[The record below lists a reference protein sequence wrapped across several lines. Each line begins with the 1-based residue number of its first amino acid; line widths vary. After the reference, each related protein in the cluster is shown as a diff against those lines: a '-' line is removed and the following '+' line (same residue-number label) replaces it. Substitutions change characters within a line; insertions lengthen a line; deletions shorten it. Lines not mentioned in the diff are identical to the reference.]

1 MECQDEKFIFY
12 DFYSTQSLSCFGQ
25 PLAKAISPLNFP
37 GFLITFSPWRPSLAS
52 ASSSP
57 LTTGRPWC
65 KRRWPRCW
73 PRPGGI
79 LKFWWWMTPPRD
91 GTAEALAAFG
101 SRIRLLR
108 SPARLGVAAARNL
121 GISAARGQWLAFLDS
136 DDLWMPEKLARQ
148 MAYLAGLP
156 ELVLC
161 QTEET
166 WERRGL
172 KVNQP
177 RSHRKIGGWIF
188 FPSLERCLVSPS
200 AVILHRT
207 VFEKHGGFDE
217 NLPAAEDYDLWLRLS
232 WRYQIGLLP
241 EALVIRRGGRD
252 GPALGPMGPG
262 PFSHPGPPQTPG
274 GPGAAGPEALA
285 ARRTL
290 AAQMRHLRP
299 GLRKAAQAGGS
310 RGLPGLGETGG
321 RRGANP

>member
-1 MECQDEKFIFY
+1 MAAQPGLSVIIPTYNRAPLVKEAVASVLAQTWR
-12 DFYSTQSLSCFGQ
+12 DFEVLVVDD
-25 PLAKAISPLNFP
+25 
-37 GFLITFSPWRPSLAS
+37 AS
-52 ASSSP
+52 
-57 LTTGRPWC
+57 
-65 KRRWPRCW
+65 
-73 PRPGGI
+73 
-79 LKFWWWMTPPRD
+79 RD

-108 SPARLGVAAARNL
+108 SPSRLGVAAARNL

-136 DDLWMPEKLARQ
+136 DDLWRPEKLARQ

-166 WERRGL
+166 WERQGL

-188 FPSLERCLVSPS
+188 FQSLERCLVSPS

-207 VFEKHGGFDE
+207 VFQKHGGFDE

-241 EALVIRRGGRD
+241 EALVIKRGGRD
-252 GPALGPMGPG
+252 DQLSAQWGLDRFRIRALLKLLDDPGLPA
-262 PFSHPGPPQTPG
+262 
-274 GPGAAGPEALA
+274 PEALA

-290 AAQMRHLRP
+290 ARKCAIYAQGCEKRDRLEE
-299 GLRKAAQAGGS
+299 AGVY
-310 RGLPGLGETGG
+310 RGLGRQADGLEPIKMPQGG
-321 RRGANP
+321 AKKNCLAM

>member
-1 MECQDEKFIFY
+1 MIKGE
-12 DFYSTQSLSCFGQ
+12 TG
-25 PLAKAISPLNFP
+25 PGTISPLEFSRVFDYLLTMGAQP
-37 GFLITFSPWRPSLAS
+37 GLSVIIPTYNRAPLVKEAVASVLAQTWRDFEVLVVDD
-52 ASSSP
+52 ASS
-57 LTTGRPWC
+57 
-65 KRRWPRCW
+65 
-73 PRPGGI
+73 
-79 LKFWWWMTPPRD
+79 D

-108 SPARLGVAAARNL
+108 SPSRLGVAAARNL

-136 DDLWMPEKLARQ
+136 DDLWRPDKLARQ
-148 MAYLAGLP
+148 MAYLARLP
-156 ELVLC
+156 ELDLC

-166 WERRGL
+166 WERRGV

-207 VFEKHGGFDE
+207 VFQKHGGFDE

-241 EALVIRRGGRD
+241 EDLVIKRGGRD
-252 GPALGPMGPG
+252 DQLSAQWGLDRFRIRALLKLLDDPGLPA
-262 PFSHPGPPQTPG
+262 
-274 GPGAAGPEALA
+274 PEALA

-290 AAQMRHLRP
+290 ARTCAIYAQGCQKRGRLTEAGVYRSW
-299 GLRKAAQAGGS
+299 GRQAGG
-310 RGLPGLGETGG
+310 LEPIKMTQG
-321 RRGANP
+321 RANGN

>member
-1 MECQDEKFIFY
+1 MAAQPGLSVIIPTHNRAPLVKEAVASVLAQTWR
-12 DFYSTQSLSCFGQ
+12 DFEVLVVDD
-25 PLAKAISPLNFP
+25 
-37 GFLITFSPWRPSLAS
+37 AS
-52 ASSSP
+52 
-57 LTTGRPWC
+57 
-65 KRRWPRCW
+65 
-73 PRPGGI
+73 
-79 LKFWWWMTPPRD
+79 RD

-108 SPARLGVAAARNL
+108 SPSRLGVAAARNL

-136 DDLWMPEKLARQ
+136 DDLWRPEKLARQ

-166 WERRGL
+166 WERQGL

-188 FPSLERCLVSPS
+188 FQSLERCLVSPS

-207 VFEKHGGFDE
+207 VFQEHGGFDE
-217 NLPAAEDYDLWLRLS
+217 GLPAAEDYDLWLRLS

-241 EALVIRRGGRD
+241 EALVIKRGGRD
-252 GPALGPMGPG
+252 DQLSAQWGLDRFRIRALLKLLDDPGLPA
-262 PFSHPGPPQTPG
+262 
-274 GPGAAGPEALA
+274 PEALA

-290 AAQMRHLRP
+290 ARKCAIYAQGCEKR
-299 GLRKAAQAGGS
+299 
-310 RGLPGLGETGG
+310 
-321 RRGANP
+321 

>member
-1 MECQDEKFIFY
+1 MAAQPGLSVIIPTYNRAPLVKEAVASVLAQTWR
-12 DFYSTQSLSCFGQ
+12 DFEVLVVDD
-25 PLAKAISPLNFP
+25 
-37 GFLITFSPWRPSLAS
+37 AS
-52 ASSSP
+52 
-57 LTTGRPWC
+57 
-65 KRRWPRCW
+65 
-73 PRPGGI
+73 
-79 LKFWWWMTPPRD
+79 RD

-108 SPARLGVAAARNL
+108 SPSRLGVAAARNL

-136 DDLWMPEKLARQ
+136 DDLWRPEKLARQ

-166 WERRGL
+166 WERQGL

-188 FPSLERCLVSPS
+188 FQSLERCLVSPS

-207 VFEKHGGFDE
+207 VFQEHGGFDE
-217 NLPAAEDYDLWLRLS
+217 GLPAAEDYDLWLRLS

-241 EALVIRRGGRD
+241 EALVIKRGGRD
-252 GPALGPMGPG
+252 DQLSAQWGLDRFRIRALLKLLDDPGLPA
-262 PFSHPGPPQTPG
+262 
-274 GPGAAGPEALA
+274 PEALA

-290 AAQMRHLRP
+290 AHKCAIYAQGCEKRDRLEE
-299 GLRKAAQAGGS
+299 AGVY
-310 RGLPGLGETGG
+310 RGLGRQADGLEPIKMPQGG
-321 RRGANP
+321 AKKNCLAM

>member
-1 MECQDEKFIFY
+1 MAAQPGLSVIIPTYNRAPLVKEAVASVLAQTWR
-12 DFYSTQSLSCFGQ
+12 DFEVLVVDD
-25 PLAKAISPLNFP
+25 
-37 GFLITFSPWRPSLAS
+37 AS
-52 ASSSP
+52 
-57 LTTGRPWC
+57 
-65 KRRWPRCW
+65 
-73 PRPGGI
+73 
-79 LKFWWWMTPPRD
+79 RD

-108 SPARLGVAAARNL
+108 SPSRLGVAAARNL

-136 DDLWMPEKLARQ
+136 DDLWRPEKLARQ

-166 WERRGL
+166 WERQGL

-188 FPSLERCLVSPS
+188 FQSLERCLVSPS

-207 VFEKHGGFDE
+207 VFQEHGGFDE
-217 NLPAAEDYDLWLRLS
+217 GLPAAEDYDLWLRLS

-241 EALVIRRGGRD
+241 EALVIKRGGRGD
-252 GPALGPMGPG
+252 QLSAQWGLDRFRIRALLKLLDDPGLPA
-262 PFSHPGPPQTPG
+262 
-274 GPGAAGPEALA
+274 PEALA

-290 AAQMRHLRP
+290 ARKCAIYAQGCEKRDRLEE
-299 GLRKAAQAGGS
+299 AGVY
-310 RGLPGLGETGG
+310 RGLGRQAEGEAPTLDKM
-321 RRGANP
+321 P